1 VVPAAYLHDDCV
13 LGAHIIGSRDTLG
26 RRETMED
33 DTLPA
38 ADGDALLYDYM
49 KHLTSICLLAL
60 GGVLALAEKVQGKS
74 ARSVVVAASVIAL
87 AAFCSFIA
95 SGMIVE
101 TRRSGRPSKG
111 NINVYRH
118 ASPVLLS
125 VGLGMFLYLF
135 AKSRG
140 G

>member
-1 VVPAAYLHDDCV
+1 
-13 LGAHIIGSRDTLG
+13 
-26 RRETMED
+26 MED
-33 DTLPA
+33 DTPPA
-38 ADGDALLYDYM
+38 VDGDALLYDYM
-49 KHLTSICLLAL
+49 KHLTSLCLLAL

-74 ARSVVVAASVIAL
+74 ARSVVVAAGVIAL
-87 AAFCSFIA
+87 AAFCSFIT

-101 TRRSGRPSKG
+101 MRRSGRPPKG
-111 NINVYRH
+111 NINIYRH

>member
-1 VVPAAYLHDDCV
+1 
-13 LGAHIIGSRDTLG
+13 
-26 RRETMED
+26 MED
-33 DTLPA
+33 DTQPA
-38 ADGDALLYDYM
+38 ADGDALLYDYL
-49 KHLTSICLLAL
+49 KHITSLCLLAL

-74 ARSVVVAASVIAL
+74 TRSVVVAASVIAL

-95 SGMIVE
+95 TGMIVE
-101 TRRSGRPSKG
+101 AQRSGRPPKG

-118 ASPVLLS
+118 ASPILLS
-125 VGLGMFLYLF
+125 VGVGMFLYLF

>member
-1 VVPAAYLHDDCV
+1 
-13 LGAHIIGSRDTLG
+13 
-26 RRETMED
+26 MED

-74 ARSVVVAASVIAL
+74 ARSVVVAASVIAM

-101 TRRSGRPSKG
+101 TSMFIGMPRPCCFQWDWACSSIFSQSRAAADRPRFRWPNVGR
-111 NINVYRH
+111 
-118 ASPVLLS
+118 
-125 VGLGMFLYLF
+125 
-135 AKSRG
+135 
-140 G
+140 